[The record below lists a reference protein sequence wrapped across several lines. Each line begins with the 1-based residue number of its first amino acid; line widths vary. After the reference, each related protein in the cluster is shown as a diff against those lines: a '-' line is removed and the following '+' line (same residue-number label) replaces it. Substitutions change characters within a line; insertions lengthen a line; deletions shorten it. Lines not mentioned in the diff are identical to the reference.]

1 VIILDTSVAVAAFAT
16 WHEAHR
22 GAVAELANEP
32 LIPAQVAVEA
42 YSVLTRLPH
51 PHRVPGPI
59 VAEYLDRVFP
69 ASGRVPV
76 PSSVHGGLPELCA
89 SLGIEGGAV
98 YDALVAATAVEH
110 HAELVS
116 RDRRAL
122 PTYRLIGAQV
132 RIVG

>member
-1 VIILDTSVAVAAFAT
+1 VIILDTSVVVAAFAT
-16 WHEAHR
+16 WHKAHR
-22 GAVAELANEP
+22 IAVAELANQP
-32 LIPAQVAVEA
+32 VIPAQVAVEA

-51 PHRVPGPI
+51 PHRVLGPI

-69 ASGRVPV
+69 APGRVPV
-76 PSSVHGGLPELCA
+76 PPRAHRGLPERCA
-89 SLGIEGGAV
+89 GLGIEGGAV

-110 HAELVS
+110 DAELVS